1 MNIKELIDTAKEKSG
16 LALGAMA
23 EEMQISQVRISEW
36 KKGKYRPAASQI
48 IYLAERAGLPAI
60 ETLANLESESN
71 PAMAQFWKVAVSEL
85 RQNKGLSRCWFG
97 KTHKKRRVRRFFID
111 QATGPGWDDCRR
123 RVGALGLSFGK

>member
-85 RQNKGLSRCWFG
+85 RQNKGLSLAKFDI
-97 KTHKKRRVRRFFID
+97 HH
-111 QATGPGWDDCRR
+111 
-123 RVGALGLSFGK
+123 